1 MSNVKEKDEKVY
13 FVQRLA
19 SYIIDVLI
27 VMFVATLLSMPF
39 QNNDSVT
46 KLTKQ
51 SSEYTNSYI
60 EGKIGISEYMNKTA
74 SIDYQLA
81 KASGVSSIITIFL
94 NVLYF
99 IVIQK
104 SLGGQTIG
112 KKVLKIK
119 VTKKDKSDL
128 TMNDMV
134 LRGLINNSIWGDIII
149 AILLL
154 INKNSYFY
162 GSMIIE
168 LICFMI
174 IIVSV
179 FMVIIRK
186 DGRSVSDLIAKT
198 QVVRE
203 D

>member
-1 MSNVKEKDEKVY
+1 MSNVNEKDEKVY
-13 FVQRLA
+13 FVQRLV
-19 SYIIDVLI
+19 SYLIDILI
-27 VMFVATLLSMPF
+27 VMFVATILSMPF
-39 QNNDSVT
+39 QNRDSIT

-51 SSEYTNSYI
+51 ASEYSTSYM

-74 SIDYQLA
+74 NIEYQLA
-81 KASGVSSIITIFL
+81 KANGVSSIITIFL

-99 IVIQK
+99 VVLQK
-104 SLGGQTIG
+104 CLGGQTIG

-119 VTKKDKSDL
+119 VIKKDKSDL

-149 AILLL
+149 AALLL
-154 INKNSYFY
+154 INKNCYFY
-162 GSMIIE
+162 GSLTIE

-174 IIVSV
+174 IAVSI

>member
-51 SSEYTNSYI
+51 SSEYANSYI

-99 IVIQK
+99 VVIQK

-112 KKVLKIK
+112 KKLLKIK
-119 VTKKDKSDL
+119 VAKKDKSDL

-174 IIVSV
+174 IIVSI